1 MLDTDIS
8 SALRIGQV
16 EELELRWL
24 LVSFLALPCTT
35 TLERGSFSIRIGT
48 APRSSSS
55 TDGVILSARS
65 RVRV

>member
-35 TLERGSFSIRIGT
+35 TLERGRFLSGSE
-48 APRSSSS
+48 PRRDQAHLQ
-55 TDGVILSARS
+55 TE
-65 RVRV
+65 